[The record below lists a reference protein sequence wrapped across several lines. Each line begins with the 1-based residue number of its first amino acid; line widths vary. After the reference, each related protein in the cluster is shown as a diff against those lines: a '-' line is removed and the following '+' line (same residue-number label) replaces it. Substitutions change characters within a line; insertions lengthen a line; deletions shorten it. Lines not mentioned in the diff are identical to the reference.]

1 VIADTSAGGAVRAV
15 CNSCGALGPTVPG
28 RSWRAARDAAAGPA
42 GRVPPWSLGW
52 AVGTGL
58 DTTDHCPPCRFT
70 PAPTLLEEITR

>member
-1 VIADTSAGGAVRAV
+1 MIADCPGGLRAV
-15 CNSCGALGPTVPG
+15 CNSCGALGPVVPPG
-28 RSWRAARDAAAGPA
+28 PKPWARARAAAAGPA

-58 DTTDHCPPCRFT
+58 DTTDACPRCRFT